1 MSTEENKALVRR
13 WFAAFSSGDVAVVDD
28 LYAADVVDHSPA
40 VPNQAPGREGIK
52 QLVTSFRAAYP
63 DLAFTV
69 EDLIADGDKVASRW
83 TARGTNTGAFMG
95 MPPTGKQVTISGILI
110 TRVAGGTMVE
120 SWVNF
125 DALGMMQQLGVIP
138 TPEPVHV

>member
-1 MSTEENKALVRR
+1 MSTEENKALVHR
-13 WFAAFSSGDVAVVDD
+13 WFAAFSSGDVAAVDD

-52 QLVTSFRAAYP
+52 QIVTSFRAAYP

-69 EDLIADGDKVASRW
+69 EDQIADGDKVASRW

-95 MPPTGKQVTISGILI
+95 MPATGKPVTIAGMLI
-110 TRVAGGTMVE
+110 VRVAGGAMVE

-125 DALGMMQQLGVIP
+125 DALGMLQQLGVVP
-138 TPEPVHV
+138 APGQGGA

>member
-1 MSTEENKALVRR
+1 MSTETNKAVVRR
-13 WFAAFSSGDVAVVDD
+13 WFEAFSSGDVAAVDD

-52 QLVTSFRAAYP
+52 QIVTFFRAAYP

-95 MPPTGKQVTISGILI
+95 MPPTGKQVTIPGILI
-110 TRVAGGTMVE
+110 VRVAGGKMVE

-138 TPEPVHV
+138 PPGQTG

>member
-13 WFAAFSSGDVAVVDD
+13 WFAAFSSGDLAAVDD
-28 LYAADVVDHSPA
+28 LFAANVVDHSPA

-52 QLVTSFRAAYP
+52 QIVTFFRAVYP

-83 TARGTNTGAFMG
+83 TARGTSTGAFTG
-95 MPPTGKQVTISGILI
+95 MPPTGKQITIAGMLI
-110 TRVAGGTMVE
+110 VRVAGGKM
-120 SWVNF
+120 
-125 DALGMMQQLGVIP
+125 
-138 TPEPVHV
+138 

>member
-13 WFAAFSSGDVAVVDD
+13 WFAAFSSGDVAAVDD
-28 LYAADVVDHSPA
+28 LFAANVVDHSPA

-52 QLVTSFRAAYP
+52 QIVTSFRAAYP

-69 EDLIADGDKVASRW
+69 EDQIADGDKVASRW
-83 TARGTNTGAFMG
+83 IARGTNTGTFMG
-95 MPPTGKQVTISGILI
+95 MPPTGKQVTIQGMLI
-110 TRVAGGTMVE
+110 VRVAGSEMVE

-125 DALGMMQQLGVIP
+125 DALGMLQQLGVVP
-138 TPEPVHV
+138 APGQGGA

>member
-1 MSTEENKALVRR
+1 MSTEENKAIIRR
-13 WFAAFSSGDVAVVDD
+13 WFAAFSSGDLAAVDD

-52 QLVTSFRAAYP
+52 QIVTAFRAAYP

-69 EDLIADGDKVASRW
+69 EDQIADGDKVASRW
-83 TARGTNTGAFMG
+83 IARGANTGAFMG
-95 MPPTGKQVTISGILI
+95 MPPTGKPVTIAGMLI
-110 TRVAGGTMVE
+110 VRVAGGKMVE

-125 DALGMMQQLGVIP
+125 DALGMLQQLGVVP
-138 TPEPVHV
+138 APGQGGA

>member
-1 MSTEENKALVRR
+1 MSTEQNKTLVRR
-13 WFAAFSSGDVAVVDD
+13 WFEAFSSGDLAAVDD
-28 LYAADVVDHSPA
+28 LWAADVVDHSPA

-52 QLVTSFRAAYP
+52 QIVTSFRAAYP

-83 TARGTNTGAFMG
+83 TAHGTNTGAFMG
-95 MPPTGKQVTISGILI
+95 MPPTGKQVTIAGMLI
-110 TRVAGGTMVE
+110 VRVAGGTMVE

>member
-13 WFAAFSSGDVAVVDD
+13 WFAAFSSGDVAAVDD

-40 VPNQAPGREGIK
+40 VPNQAPGRAGIK
-52 QLVTSFRAAYP
+52 QIVTSFRAAYP

-95 MPPTGKQVTISGILI
+95 MPATGKQVTIAGILI
-110 TRVAGGTMVE
+110 VRVTGGKMVE

-125 DALGMMQQLGVIP
+125 DALGMLQQLGVVP
-138 TPEPVHV
+138 APGQAGT

>member
-1 MSTEENKALVRR
+1 MSTEENKAVVRR
-13 WFAAFSSGDVAVVDD
+13 WFEAFSSGDLAAVDD

-52 QLVTSFRAAYP
+52 QIVTFFRAAYP
-63 DLAFTV
+63 DLAFAV
-69 EDLIADGDKVASRW
+69 EDLIADGDKVASRS
-83 TARGTNTGAFMG
+83 TARGTTTDTFMG
-95 MPPTGKQVTISGILI
+95 MPPTGKQVTIAGILI
-110 TRVAGGTMVE
+110 VRVAGGKMVE

-138 TPEPVHV
+138 PPGQAG